1 MRFASDNT
9 QPAAPEVMA
18 AVARANEGHAAS
30 YGADAVMAR
39 VTAQLRAVFE
49 APEAEVQLVAT
60 GTAANALA
68 LACLAPPWGAV
79 YCHAEAHVNSDEC
92 GAPEFYTAGAKLVS
106 LAGEHGRIDPAALD
120 AALAI
125 GRGASV
131 HNVQPAALS
140 LTNATEAGTVYD
152 PDAVAALVALAR
164 PMRLPVHMD
173 GARFANAV
181 AGLGCAPSELSWKAG
196 VDVLTLGGTKDGCL
210 AAEAVIFFDPSRARD
225 FGFRRKRAGHLF
237 SKHRFLAA
245 QIEAWLADGLW
256 LELAARANARAAA
269 LGRGLA
275 AIPGV
280 TLAHPVEANAVFAR
294 WPRGL
299 HKAAHGRGRRVP
311 PLGLRR
317 HARRP
322 GRRAAARPPGLRLV
336 DHRGRGR
343 GVPGPA
349 PLTGRVSRPRRPTP
363 CRPRGRSTG
372 AGGRPTV
379 GLARYL
385 TTPTI

>member
-1 MRFASDNT
+1 MWFASDNT

-18 AVARANEGHAAS
+18 ALAGANAGHAAS
-30 YGADAVMAR
+30 YGADADMAR
-39 VTAQLRAVFE
+39 VTAELRAVFE

-92 GAPEFYTAGAKLVS
+92 GAPEFYTAGAKLVP

-181 AGLGCAPSELSWKAG
+181 AGIGCSPSELSWKAG
-196 VDVLTLGGTKDGCL
+196 IDVLTLGGTKDGCL

-275 AIPGV
+275 ATPGV

-299 HKAAHGRGRRVP
+299 HKAALAAGAEYHLWDFDATLDGP
-311 PLGLRR
+311 DDEPLL
-317 HARRP
+317 A
-322 GRRAAARPPGLRLV
+322 RLV
-336 DHRGRGR
+336 CGW
-343 GVPGPA
+343 
-349 PLTGRVSRPRRPTP
+349 
-363 CRPRGRSTG
+363 STTE
-372 AGGRPTV
+372 AEVATF
-379 GLARYL
+379 LAVL
-385 TTPTI
+385 SSEME

>member
-49 APEAEVQLVAT
+49 APEAEVHLVAT

-256 LELAARANARAAA
+256 LQLAARANARAAA

-299 HKAAHGRGRRVP
+299 HKAALAAGAEYHLWDFDATLDGP
-311 PLGLRR
+311 DDEPLL
-317 HARRP
+317 A
-322 GRRAAARPPGLRLV
+322 RLV
-336 DHRGRGR
+336 CGW
-343 GVPGPA
+343 
-349 PLTGRVSRPRRPTP
+349 
-363 CRPRGRSTG
+363 STTE
-372 AGGRPTV
+372 AEV
-379 GLARYL
+379 EAFLALLR
-385 TTPTI
+385 

>member
-1 MRFASDNT
+1 MPSWC
-9 QPAAPEVMA
+9 P
-18 AVARANEGHAAS
+18 
-30 YGADAVMAR
+30 
-39 VTAQLRAVFE
+39 
-49 APEAEVQLVAT
+49 
-60 GTAANALA
+60 
-68 LACLAPPWGAV
+68 
-79 YCHAEAHVNSDEC
+79 
-92 GAPEFYTAGAKLVS
+92 

-299 HKAAHGRGRRVP
+299 HKAAMAAGAEYHLWDFDATLDGP
-311 PLGLRR
+311 DDEPLL
-317 HARRP
+317 A
-322 GRRAAARPPGLRLV
+322 RLV
-336 DHRGRGR
+336 CGW
-343 GVPGPA
+343 
-349 PLTGRVSRPRRPTP
+349 
-363 CRPRGRSTG
+363 STTE
-372 AGGRPTV
+372 AEV
-379 GLARYL
+379 EAFLALLR
-385 TTPTI
+385 